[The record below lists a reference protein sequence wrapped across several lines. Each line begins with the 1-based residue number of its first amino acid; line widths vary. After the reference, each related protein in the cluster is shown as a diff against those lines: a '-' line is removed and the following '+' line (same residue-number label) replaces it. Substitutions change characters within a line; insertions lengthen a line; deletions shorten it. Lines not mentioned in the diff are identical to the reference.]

1 MKKAVYAGTFDPITM
16 GHLDVIERVS
26 RIFDFLYI
34 GIAAEVKKQVLFSA
48 EERYEL
54 VKETT
59 SHLKNVETHLFS
71 GLLVDFVKSMDA
83 KIIIRGLRALSDF
96 EYEFEIASANKN
108 LYPEVDTLFLLT
120 SLEFSFLSSSLVK
133 EVAILGGSVE
143 KWVPPIVVKRLREKH
158 KSISHE

>member
-16 GHLDVIERVS
+16 GHLDVIERVA

-59 SHLKNVETHLFS
+59 KHLKNVEAHLFS
-71 GLLVDFVKSMDA
+71 GLLVEFVKSMEA

-120 SLEFSFLSSSLVK
+120 SLEYSFLSSSLVK
-133 EVAILGGSVE
+133 EVAMLGGSVE
-143 KWVPPIVVKRLREKH
+143 KWVPPVVDKKLRDKY

>member
-1 MKKAVYAGTFDPITM
+1 M
-16 GHLDVIERVS
+16 GHLDVIERVA

-59 SHLKNVETHLFS
+59 KHLKNVEAHLFS
-71 GLLVDFVKSMDA
+71 GLLVEFVKSMEG

-120 SLEFSFLSSSLVK
+120 SLEYSFLSSSLVK
-133 EVAILGGSVE
+133 EVAMLGGSVE
-143 KWVPPIVVKRLREKH
+143 KWVPPVVDKKLRDKY

>member
-16 GHLDVIERVS
+16 GHLDVIERVA

-59 SHLKNVETHLFS
+59 KYLKNVEAHLFS
-71 GLLVDFVKSMDA
+71 GLLVEFVKSMEA

-120 SLEFSFLSSSLVK
+120 SLEYSFLSSSLVK
-133 EVAILGGSVE
+133 EVAMLGGSVE
-143 KWVPPIVVKRLREKH
+143 KWVPPVVDKKLRDKY

>member
-34 GIAAEVKKQVLFSA
+34 GIAAEGKKQVLFSA

-59 SHLKNVETHLFS
+59 CHLKNVEVHIFS

-120 SLEFSFLSSSLVK
+120 SIEYSFLSSSLVK
-133 EVAILGGSVE
+133 EVAMLGGSVE
-143 KWVPPIVVKRLREKH
+143 KWVPSTVDKKLKEKH
-158 KSISHE
+158 KSKSHE